1 MASVEEGSRDHADLH
16 AGHSR
21 GQRLPHRPRQKGRPT
36 GHRSRCTGKR
46 GNPWD
51 DTASAKT
58 GLRGQS
64 GEDREGPG
72 ASGEGSGV
80 TSPIG
85 ATAVLVHEEDG
96 WHIELELDDGRTL
109 IQNEPSFE
117 TMEEAQEAL
126 DRFIEANGI
135 EKVTVQ

>member
-1 MASVEEGSRDHADLH
+1 M
-16 AGHSR
+16 
-21 GQRLPHRPRQKGRPT
+21 
-36 GHRSRCTGKR
+36 
-46 GNPWD
+46 
-51 DTASAKT
+51 
-58 GLRGQS
+58 
-64 GEDREGPG
+64 
-72 ASGEGSGV
+72 